1 MQNNVKEDINFSK
14 EKLFRK
20 TDYYNK
26 KIEELKMELTR
37 AEALKSIAKN
47 RYEKNMK
54 LLGRENE
61 LKTDQDLVKES
72 NQEQVGTYK

>member
-14 EKLFRK
+14 EKLYRK

-61 LKTDQDLVKES
+61 LKTDQDSVKES